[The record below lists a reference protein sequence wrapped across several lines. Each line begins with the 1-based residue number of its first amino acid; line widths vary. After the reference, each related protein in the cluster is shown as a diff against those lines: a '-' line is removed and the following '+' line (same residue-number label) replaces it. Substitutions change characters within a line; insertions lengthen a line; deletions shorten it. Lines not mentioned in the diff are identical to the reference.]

1 MQGQLGADGN
11 VPIALSEIGDIGRY
25 VGKVIADPR
34 TLNKRVFVYNE
45 VYTQNQLYNLV
56 ERLSGE
62 KIQQSYVSCD
72 PYPRSKAGCLTFL
85 YRYPRRKARH

>member
-11 VPIALSEIGDIGRY
+11 VPIALADIGDIGRY
-25 VGKVIADPR
+25 VAKVIADPR

-45 VYTQNQLYNLV
+45 IYTQNQVYNLV
-56 ERLSGE
+56 EKLSGE

-72 PYPRSKAGCLTFL
+72 L
-85 YRYPRRKARH
+85 YAQSRTG